1 MLKKMTECARSAVM
15 LDREISKYVDIF
27 QRDAQVCTL
36 SPILFKVYV
45 NGMTVAVEAE
55 GKESRWEKI
64 RCRGRCLRMVSWG
77 YQKHPTDCR
86 NR

>member
-1 MLKKMTECARSAVM
+1 MFKKMTECARSAVM
-15 LDREISKYVDIF
+15 LDREISKNVDIF

-64 RCRGRCLRMVSWG
+64 RCRG
-77 YQKHPTDCR
+77 
-86 NR
+86 